1 MTAIAK
7 MCVCPIR
14 APKKHRIAKP
24 QTTITPA
31 NARKNRAA
39 KASNA
44 SGTNASPAKKAQH
57 ATAKAAKSST
67 VRANAF
73 VPKS

>member
-1 MTAIAK
+1 
-7 MCVCPIR
+7 MCVRPIR

-24 QTTITPA
+24 KTILTPA
-31 NARKNRAA
+31 NARKHRAA
-39 KASNA
+39 QASNVLKA
-44 SGTNASPAKKAQH
+44 NAIPVKKAQN
-57 ATAKAAKSST
+57 ATVPAKKSST

>member
-1 MTAIAK
+1 
-7 MCVCPIR
+7 MCVRPIR

-24 QTTITPA
+24 KTILTPA

-57 ATAKAAKSST
+57 ATAKAAK
-67 VRANAF
+67 
-73 VPKS
+73 

>member
-1 MTAIAK
+1 
-7 MCVCPIR
+7 MCVRRTR

-24 QTTITPA
+24 KTILTPA